1 MNIYKFGAMYR
12 SLRDYIVE
20 LGRRGELLRVMA
32 KVSPRFEIAEIT
44 DRMTK
49 SKGGGKALLFENT
62 GTEFP
67 VITNMMGSDSRMAL
81 ALGVERLD
89 DIADRITALL
99 GEALTPKGSL
109 MDKLR
114 ALPLLA
120 EMSRWFPQQVSGRGA
135 CQHTVYRDAEV
146 DLCRLPMLQSWE
158 CDGGA
163 FVTLPMVHTVDPDT
177 GVRNVGMYR
186 MQRFDARTTG
196 MHWHIHKTGARHYD
210 AYKRAGRRMPVVV
223 TLGGDPVYTYA
234 ATAPMPDNM
243 DEYLLA
249 GFLRRRPVRLVKALT
264 CDIYIPED
272 CDFVIEGYVDPTE
285 EKVVEGDFG
294 DHTGFYSLKDLYPR
308 FHVTALT
315 HRRDAVYP
323 ATVVGVPPEEDAYIA
338 KATEKI
344 FLAPI
349 RLAVQPEVED
359 LWMPTAGTA
368 HNLAVVSIDKRY
380 RGQAHKVAQ
389 ALWGAGQMMF
399 NKYLVITSAET
410 PIRSFETLA
419 ALLRRCDLRQ
429 CMIRSEGILDVLDHA
444 TATCGFGGKL
454 ALDLT
459 DTDPAAAVADVTLPS
474 EAHPAGGIE
483 LYDTRHVVDLG
494 LVILYAEA
502 SRPDK
507 VDMEAYLREN
517 GFRGVRYA
525 VVFDYQAAGAMRDED
540 LLWLA
545 AANTDPR
552 RDVVLTAD
560 GTLTVDARSK
570 RPGVEGNPPRFPNV
584 AMSSMQTI
592 RLVDERWEEYGIGPR
607 LESPSRRYRKLWLS
621 DRAEW

>member
-1 MNIYKFGAMYR
+1 MYR

-20 LGRRGELLRVMA
+20 LERRGELLRVAA

-44 DRMTK
+44 DRMAK
-49 SKGGGKALLFENT
+49 SEGGGKALLFENT

-249 GFLRRRPVRLVKALT
+249 GFLRRRPVRLVKALS

-272 CDFVIEGYVDPTE
+272 CDFVIEGYVDPSE
-285 EKVVEGDFG
+285 EKVIEGDFG

-525 VVFDYQAAGAMRDED
+525 VVFDYHAAGAMRDED

-560 GTLTVDARSK
+560 GTLTADARSK

-592 RLVDERWEEYGIGPR
+592 RLVDERWGEYGIGPR